1 MEIRMSRRTWEGDKN
16 TFGHPHPPF
25 KYMTNHLLTMDPVP
39 RFFYASTTVNEHL
52 ILDLLKDHGDCVL
65 SDTEAPLAKRF
76 RRDWDGRCK
85 YGDILALF
93 KKNNIEYLVGIEVK
107 DWKAKVTPK
116 MCYQYLKTYRKGCQ
130 YFYIAARHFS
140 PRSFDIS
147 EIGFIDLDKMAVIKK
162 PEYLY
167 PRKKDREGV
176 IRKMN
181 KTPLPRRYFIMHP
194 DQTTM
199 VDFAGE

>member
-1 MEIRMSRRTWEGDKN
+1 
-16 TFGHPHPPF
+16 
-25 KYMTNHLLTMDPVP
+25 MDSAP
-39 RFFYASTTVNEHL
+39 RFFYASVTVNEHL

-65 SDTEAPLAKRF
+65 HDTESPLAKRF

-93 KKNNIEYLVGIEVK
+93 RKNNLDYLVGIEVK
-107 DWKAKVTPK
+107 DWKARVTPK
-116 MCYQYLKTYRKGCQ
+116 MCYQYLRTYRKGCQ

-147 EIGFIDLDKMAVIKK
+147 EIGFIDLEKMAVIKK
-162 PEYLY
+162 PEYLH

-181 KTPLPRRYFIMHP
+181 KAPQPRRYFIMHP

-199 VDFAGE
+199 ADFTGSAAESQAGESQPLLPASPL

>member
-1 MEIRMSRRTWEGDKN
+1 MASPRT
-16 TFGHPHPPF
+16 FAHPLFHFIYPA
-25 KYMTNHLLTMDPVP
+25 NQRSVMDSVP
-39 RFFYASTTVNEHL
+39 RFFYASITVNEHL
-52 ILDLLKDHGDCVL
+52 ILDVLKDHGDCVL
-65 SDTEAPLAKRF
+65 HDTESPLAKRF

-93 KKNNIEYLVGIEVK
+93 RKNNIDYLVGIEVK

-147 EIGFIDLDKMAVIKK
+147 EIGFIDLDKMQVIKK
-162 PEYLY
+162 PEYLH

-181 KTPLPRRYFIMHP
+181 KAPQPRRFFVMHP

-199 VDFAGE
+199 GDFLEPTNLESVPSES